1 MAYKVI
7 HPGDLNDHLPSR
19 YGLSC
24 YDTLEWDE
32 RWWSHDWDELLY
44 RRSEWEVLKQQGRL
58 GPAQIADLARIDR
71 WWRARPQAFNRAFG
85 GFHQR
90 KKINTELAGWVEDE
104 RGRPMPI
111 PQSHWWWWPLP
122 EKPDNPAT

>member
-1 MAYKVI
+1 MAYEVI

-85 GFHQR
+85 GFHER
-90 KKINTELAGWVEDE
+90 KKINTELAGRVEDPE
-104 RGRPMPI
+104 GRPMPI
-111 PQSHWWWWPLP
+111 PKSHWWWPLP